1 MRSITAPRSPS
12 RDAWGRLAHNR
23 AALFGLVVAVTMLLT
38 GLFAPVLAPYSYSDQ
53 NLDAVEA
60 PPSPEHL
67 FGTDELGRDLLSR
80 IIWGART
87 ASLVAVVVVT
97 ITVSL
102 GTLLG
107 AAAAYLGGW
116 VDTVV
121 MRTCDLLF
129 AFPGMLFALFVAA
142 TVKPTVLEVVK
153 GWEATLGWRGLTSMG
168 LVDYLVVLMALSLI
182 GWPGMARL
190 VRGQVLSLR
199 EKEFV
204 EAARSMGASDWRIIR
219 KHLLA
224 NALGPIIVAISLG
237 MGGVVLSES
246 TLSFLGIGI
255 QPPFPSWGAMI
266 YEASGA
272 RPPTWS
278 WCPAACLHWWSLHS
292 TSWAMA
298 WWTPSTRGWTSR
310 SLLARRP
317 VTERK

>member
-1 MRSITAPRSPS
+1 LTMGYSPAARSP
-12 RDAWGRLAHNR
+12 RREAWARLRRNR
-23 AALFGLVVAVTMLLT
+23 AALFGLIVAVAMLLT

-60 PPSPEHL
+60 PPSMEHL
-67 FGTDELGRDLLSR
+67 LGSDELGRDLLSR

-87 ASLVAVVVVT
+87 ASLVSVVVVAT
-97 ITVSL
+97 TVSL
-102 GTLLG
+102 GLLLG

-142 TVKPTVLEVVK
+142 TVKPAVLEVVK
-153 GWEATLGWRGLTSMG
+153 GWEAALGWRGLTSMG

-204 EAARSMGASDWRIIR
+204 EAARAMGASDWRIIR

-224 NALGPIIVAISLG
+224 NAMGPIIVAISLG
-237 MGGVVLSES
+237 MGGTILSES

-266 YEASGA
+266 YENYGFW
-272 RPPTWS
+272 RT
-278 WCPAACLHWWSLHS
+278 
-292 TSWAMA
+292 
-298 WWTPSTRGWTSR
+298 TPHLVLVPGGV
-310 SLLARRP
+310 LALVVFAFNFLGDGLVDALNPR
-317 VTERK
+317 VD

>member
-1 MRSITAPRSPS
+1 
-12 RDAWGRLAHNR
+12 
-23 AALFGLVVAVTMLLT
+23 MLLT
-38 GLFAPVLAPYSYSDQ
+38 GLFAPVLAPHSYSDQ

-60 PPSPEHL
+60 PPSLDHP
-67 FGTDELGRDLLSR
+67 FGTDELGRDMLSR

-102 GTLLG
+102 GLLLG

-142 TVKPTVLEVVK
+142 TVKPTVLAVVK
-153 GWEATLGWRGLTSMG
+153 GWEAAFGWQGLSSMG

-204 EAARSMGASDWRIIR
+204 EAARAMGASDWRIIWR
-219 KHLLA
+219 HLLA
-224 NALGPIIVAISLG
+224 NAMGPIIVAISLG
-237 MGGVVLSES
+237 MGGTILSES

-266 YEASGA
+266 YENYGFW
-272 RPPTWS
+272 RT
-278 WCPAACLHWWSLHS
+278 
-292 TSWAMA
+292 
-298 WWTPSTRGWTSR
+298 TPH
-310 SLLARRP
+310 LVLAP
-317 VTERK
+317 GGVLALVVFAFNFLGDGLVDALNPLVD

>member
-1 MRSITAPRSPS
+1 MRSSDSPS
-12 RDAWGRLAHNR
+12 SRSLSHAAWARLRRNR
-23 AALFGLVVAVTMLLT
+23 AALFGLIVALTMLLT
-38 GLFAPVLAPYSYSDQ
+38 GLFAPVLAPHSYSDQ

-60 PPSPEHL
+60 PPSLQHP
-67 FGTDELGRDLLSR
+67 FGTDELGRDMLSR
-80 IIWGART
+80 VIWGART
-87 ASLVAVVVVT
+87 ASLVAVVVMA

-102 GTLLG
+102 GLLLG

-204 EAARSMGASDWRIIR
+204 EAARAMGASDWRIIR

-237 MGGVVLSES
+237 MGGTILSES

-266 YEASGA
+266 YENYSFW
-272 RPPTWS
+272 RT
-278 WCPAACLHWWSLHS
+278 
-292 TSWAMA
+292 
-298 WWTPSTRGWTSR
+298 TPHLVLVPGGV
-310 SLLARRP
+310 LALVVFAFNFLGDGLVDALNPRRQ
-317 VTERK
+317 